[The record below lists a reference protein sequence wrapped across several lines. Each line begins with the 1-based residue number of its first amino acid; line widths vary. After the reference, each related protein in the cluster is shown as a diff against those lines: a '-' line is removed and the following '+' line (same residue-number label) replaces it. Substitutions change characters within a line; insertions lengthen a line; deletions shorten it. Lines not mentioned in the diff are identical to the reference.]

1 MNLNM
6 KKNRRNDADLKRVAE
21 TINKKKPVKTF
32 LIGFVNLDSRDKIT
46 CVINNDNN
54 TVDIDKTTIIVGE
67 EAKELYDKI
76 KKLSA
81 KSIKKN

>member
-1 MNLNM
+1 M
-6 KKNRRNDADLKRVAE
+6 KNRRNVTDLKRIAE
-21 TINKKKPVKTF
+21 TTNKKKPVKTF
-32 LIGFVNLDSRDKIT
+32 LIGFVNLDSCDKIT

-54 TVDIDKTTIIVGE
+54 TVDIDKTAIIVGE

-76 KKLSA
+76 KRLSA

>member
-1 MNLNM
+1 MNLIM
-6 KKNRRNDADLKRVAE
+6 KKIKKNNSDLKRIVESA
-21 TINKKKPVKTF
+21 NKEKPVKTF

-54 TVDIDKTTIIVGE
+54 TVDIDKTAIIVGE

>member
-6 KKNRRNDADLKRVAE
+6 KKNRRNDADLTRVAE

>member
-6 KKNRRNDADLKRVAE
+6 KKNRRNVTDLKRIAE
-21 TINKKKPVKTF
+21 TTNKKKPVKTF
-32 LIGFVNLDSRDKIT
+32 LIGFVNLDSRDKMT

-54 TVDIDKTTIIVGE
+54 TVDIDKTAIIVGE

-76 KKLSA
+76 KRLSA
-81 KSIKKN
+81 KSVKEN